1 MLLPRAVIEKVG
13 YLDETLFMYC
23 EDVDYCIRLAQVGVP
38 MWFLPDAV
46 IHHKAGG
53 SAGGMLSV
61 YYITRNT
68 LYLTCKGKSAA
79 YAKLKT
85 ILPLLTGA
93 ARYALTKLLGRK
105 KAAATARSEV
115 PWILE
120 RENGA
125 DERSKL
131 NVPQITIVILQ
142 YRPDAAALRRTLAS
156 LAMQDTRDFAV
167 VLGDD
172 GSAQDYF
179 AESRAYLAAHGITDV
194 QTTKLQPNGGTV
206 KNARNAVRAA
216 ATRWVLML
224 SPGDFLYD
232 SETLRWWL
240 GRLQA
245 DEPRVAFGR
254 QAYFTPDPPQPT
266 AGETPF
272 DRTPYDPAHYD
283 AKAIRRNLLL
293 YDDGISGAGLVYE
306 RALFLSAL
314 DKMADH
320 VRLAEDF
327 SLRLFAVQG
336 VRITRYDRLT
346 VWYEYGG
353 GVSTD
358 AVARARMLGDWRAM
372 LEVLRAEYPRDR
384 TVRLAY
390 EYYFNDRRKSRL
402 VRGLVGRLIVPQN
415 CPFKKAQRA
424 WQPPTNGDKAK
435 LRTVYE
441 FAEKE
446 NAAE

>member
-1 MLLPRAVIEKVG
+1 M
-13 YLDETLFMYC
+13 
-23 EDVDYCIRLAQVGVP
+23 
-38 MWFLPDAV
+38 
-46 IHHKAGG
+46 
-53 SAGGMLSV
+53 
-61 YYITRNT
+61 
-68 LYLTCKGKSAA
+68 
-79 YAKLKT
+79 
-85 ILPLLTGA
+85 
-93 ARYALTKLLGRK
+93 
-105 KAAATARSEV
+105 
-115 PWILE
+115 
-120 RENGA
+120 
-125 DERSKL
+125 
-131 NVPQITIVILQ
+131 PQITIVILQ
-142 YRPDAAALRRTLAS
+142 YRPDAAS

-179 AESRAYLAAHGITDV
+179 AESCAYLAAHGITDV

-306 RALFLSAL
+306 RTLFLSAL

-358 AVARARMLGDWRAM
+358 AAARARMLGDWRAM
-372 LEVLRAEYPRDR
+372 LEVLRADWPMNITSTTAASPALCAGWWGGSSCRR
-384 TVRLAY
+384 TPPSKKPSAPGSRRPTATRQNCALCTNLRKRRMPPNDAAFTKIKDCRTRLAAGYRYRAAAHGSGGCSAVHAAGARVRLH
-390 EYYFNDRRKSRL
+390 ES
-402 VRGLVGRLIVPQN
+402 VPQ
-415 CPFKKAQRA
+415 P
-424 WQPPTNGDKAK
+424 
-435 LRTVYE
+435 
-441 FAEKE
+441 
-446 NAAE
+446 

>member
-1 MLLPRAVIEKVG
+1 M
-13 YLDETLFMYC
+13 
-23 EDVDYCIRLAQVGVP
+23 
-38 MWFLPDAV
+38 
-46 IHHKAGG
+46 
-53 SAGGMLSV
+53 
-61 YYITRNT
+61 
-68 LYLTCKGKSAA
+68 
-79 YAKLKT
+79 
-85 ILPLLTGA
+85 
-93 ARYALTKLLGRK
+93 
-105 KAAATARSEV
+105 
-115 PWILE
+115 
-120 RENGA
+120 
-125 DERSKL
+125 
-131 NVPQITIVILQ
+131 PQITIVILQ

-266 AGETPF
+266 AGETPY

-306 RALFLSAL
+306 RTLFLSAL

-358 AVARARMLGDWRAM
+358 AAARARMLGDWRAM

-384 TVRLAY
+384 T
-390 EYYFNDRRKSRL
+390 
-402 VRGLVGRLIVPQN
+402 GL
-415 CPFKKAQRA
+415 
-424 WQPPTNGDKAK
+424 
-435 LRTVYE
+435 
-441 FAEKE
+441 
-446 NAAE
+446 

>member
-1 MLLPRAVIEKVG
+1 M
-13 YLDETLFMYC
+13 
-23 EDVDYCIRLAQVGVP
+23 
-38 MWFLPDAV
+38 
-46 IHHKAGG
+46 
-53 SAGGMLSV
+53 
-61 YYITRNT
+61 
-68 LYLTCKGKSAA
+68 
-79 YAKLKT
+79 
-85 ILPLLTGA
+85 
-93 ARYALTKLLGRK
+93 
-105 KAAATARSEV
+105 
-115 PWILE
+115 
-120 RENGA
+120 
-125 DERSKL
+125 
-131 NVPQITIVILQ
+131 
-142 YRPDAAALRRTLAS
+142 
-156 LAMQDTRDFAV
+156 
-167 VLGDD
+167 
-172 GSAQDYF
+172 
-179 AESRAYLAAHGITDV
+179 
-194 QTTKLQPNGGTV
+194 
-206 KNARNAVRAA
+206 
-216 ATRWVLML
+216 
-224 SPGDFLYD
+224 
-232 SETLRWWL
+232 
-240 GRLQA
+240 QA

-306 RALFLSAL
+306 RTLFLSAL

-353 GVSTD
+353 GVSTN
-358 AVARARMLGDWRAM
+358 AAARARMLGDWRAM

-415 CPFKKAQRA
+415 APFKKAQRA

-435 LRTVYE
+435 LQAIYE
-441 FAEKE
+441 MAERPL
-446 NAAE
+446 

>member
-1 MLLPRAVIEKVG
+1 M
-13 YLDETLFMYC
+13 
-23 EDVDYCIRLAQVGVP
+23 
-38 MWFLPDAV
+38 
-46 IHHKAGG
+46 
-53 SAGGMLSV
+53 
-61 YYITRNT
+61 
-68 LYLTCKGKSAA
+68 
-79 YAKLKT
+79 
-85 ILPLLTGA
+85 
-93 ARYALTKLLGRK
+93 
-105 KAAATARSEV
+105 
-115 PWILE
+115 
-120 RENGA
+120 
-125 DERSKL
+125 
-131 NVPQITIVILQ
+131 PQLTIVILQ

-172 GSAQDYF
+172 GSQQDYF

-245 DEPRVAFGR
+245 DEPRVAFGK
-254 QAYFTPDPPQPT
+254 QAYFTPGPAPQPT
-266 AGETPF
+266 PGETPF

-283 AKAIRRNLLL
+283 AKIIRRNLLL
-293 YDDGISGAGLVYE
+293 YDDGICGTGVVYE
-306 RALFLSAL
+306 RTLFLSAL
-314 DKMADH
+314 DKMAGH

-358 AVARARMLGDWRAM
+358 AAARERMLGDWRAM
-372 LEVLRAEYPRDR
+372 LEVLRAAYPHDR

-390 EYYFNDRRKSRL
+390 AYYFNDRRKSRL

-415 CPFKKAQRA
+415 CAFKKAQRE
-424 WQPPTNGDKAK
+424 WQPPTNGDAAK
-435 LRTVYE
+435 LRAVYE

-446 NAAE
+446 TAAE